1 MVSGFN
7 FLRDARCSL
16 QTKKREFLLCYSY
29 TGESLIGWV
38 FNQLRSLTDRST
50 FSREIARLGG
60 GRVRELGGPNLKK
73 LISRGRVALANSVE
87 GRGGARPKKN
97 LQIWDL
103 QRLAFAE
110 GRQPAANLTIVKD
123 EKVSERK
130 LKGCLSPSTMLNND
144 SKHIAVVSLKPLS
157 AGFS

>member
-16 QTKKREFLLCYSY
+16 QTKRREFHLCYSY

-60 GRVRELGGPNLKK
+60 GGGERVRESKLKK
-73 LISRGRVALANSVE
+73 INFSGKGRIGEL
-87 GRGGARPKKN
+87 GRGEGGAGPKKS

-103 QRLAFAE
+103 QRLASAE

-130 LKGCLSPSTMLNND
+130 LKGSLSPSTMLNND
-144 SKHIAVVSLKPLS
+144 SKHITVVSFKPLS